1 MKFFDLVKDTEGV
14 YFVDCNA
21 LTRRFSLKWLMRL
34 PENPIQNIKL
44 NHYPPLCISVLN
56 APYQAQK

>member
-21 LTRRFSLKWLMRL
+21 LTRRFSL
-34 PENPIQNIKL
+34 NPIQNIQL